1 MALLGYYKS
10 YLGRKENTYYE
21 CGGSLINRWYVLTA
35 AHCVMDDDGN
45 VVTPS

>member
-1 MALLGYYKS
+1 MALLGYQHTIR
-10 YLGRKENTYYE
+10 GKEDTYYT

-45 VVTPS
+45 LKTPS